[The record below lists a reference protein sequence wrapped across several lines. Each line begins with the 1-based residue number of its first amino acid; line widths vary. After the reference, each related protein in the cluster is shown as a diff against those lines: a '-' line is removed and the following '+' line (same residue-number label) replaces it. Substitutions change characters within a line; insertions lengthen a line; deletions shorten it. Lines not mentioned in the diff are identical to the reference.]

1 MIVIR
6 RKLYLDKLQYLRNIY
21 LISSPDGKFCVCA
34 GGQIGILVP
43 GEDPT
48 NLAGTK
54 RTPRDPLIGGSL
66 PGSAASANF
75 PEVSFAKN

>member
-6 RKLYLDKLQYLRNIY
+6 GSLCLVKVLYLSKYLMSFPI
-21 LISSPDGKFCVCA
+21 GKFRMCA
-34 GGQIGILVP
+34 RRPIGILMP

-54 RTPRDPLIGGSL
+54 RTPRDPLIGP
-66 PGSAASANF
+66 PGAQHQYSRVANF
-75 PEVSFAKN
+75 PEVSLD